1 MLRPGYANIALCLP
15 SVPSYCRVLMM
26 VGKGQVMHLLT
37 FIQGLL
43 INASITQHMAEFV
56 HICLG
61 SVHVCAQVTN

>member
-1 MLRPGYANIALCLP
+1 MTLSVSP
-15 SVPSYCRVLMM
+15 SVPSYCRVTMM
-26 VGKGQVMHLLT
+26 FGKGQVMQLLT

-56 HICLG
+56 HICLD